1 MVRVPVLSL
10 VLVAAITVTAACYG
24 QTTQTSASEQDV
36 VSAST
41 LKRTYTVQPT
51 WPEAATGVE
60 GWVRL
65 RFTLLPNGTVADI
78 EVEEAHP
85 AGLFDASAVEA
96 LRQWKF
102 EPVERDGKKI
112 AQRAEIRMKY
122 ALPSAG

>member
-1 MVRVPVLSL
+1 MVRVQVLSL
-10 VLVAAITVTAACYG
+10 VLVVAMAVAAASYG
-24 QTTQTSASEQDV
+24 QATQTSDSGQDV

-41 LKRTYTVQPT
+41 LKRTYTVAPT
-51 WPEAATGVE
+51 WPQSAAGVE

-65 RFTLLPNGTVADI
+65 RFTLLPDGTVGDI

-85 AGLFDASAVEA
+85 AGLFEASAVAA
-96 LRQWKF
+96 LQQWKY

-122 ALPSAG
+122 ALPK

>member
-1 MVRVPVLSL
+1 MVRVQVLSL
-10 VLVAAITVTAACYG
+10 VLVAVMAVVAAASYG
-24 QTTQTSASEQDV
+24 QTMPTSEGVHDV

-51 WPEAATGVE
+51 WPESVVGVE
-60 GWVRL
+60 GWVLL
-65 RFTLLPNGTVADI
+65 RFTLLPDGAVADI
-78 EVEEAHP
+78 EVKEAHP
-85 AGLFDASAVEA
+85 AGLFEASAVEA

-122 ALPSAG
+122 ALPR

>member
-1 MVRVPVLSL
+1 MVRVQVLSL
-10 VLVAAITVTAACYG
+10 VLVAAMTAAAASHG
-24 QTTQTSASEQDV
+24 QTVQTSDSERDV
-36 VSAST
+36 VAAST
-41 LKRTYTVQPT
+41 LKRTHTIQPT
-51 WPEAATGVE
+51 WPASAVGVE
-60 GWVRL
+60 GWVQL

-78 EVEEAHP
+78 EVKEAHP
-85 AGLFDASAVEA
+85 AGLFEASALEA